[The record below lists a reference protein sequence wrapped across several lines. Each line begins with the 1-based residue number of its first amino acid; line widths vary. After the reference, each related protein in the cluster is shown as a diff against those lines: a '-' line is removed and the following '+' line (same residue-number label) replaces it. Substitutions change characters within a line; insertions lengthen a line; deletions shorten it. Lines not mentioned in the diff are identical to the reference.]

1 MSINIIEGANS
12 ISAAALHAMDM
23 TGIETLLGPIGASPL
38 DMEPISSGLGVIST
52 RVSADDGYT
61 LFILPPLFWT
71 TRKWGQF
78 VLVALLNLIPLYK
91 EDSTNMVG

>member
-1 MSINIIEGANS
+1 
-12 ISAAALHAMDM
+12 MDM
-23 TGIETLLGPIGASPL
+23 TGIETLLGPFGASPL

-52 RVSADDGYT
+52 RVSADDDGYT

-78 VLVALLNLIPLYK
+78 VALFN
-91 EDSTNMVG
+91 